1 MLTNLILNSVDA
13 MPTGGRLTL
22 AVRSAHEDEATPAV
36 EIVVED
42 TGTGMT
48 PEVLKRI
55 FDPFFTTKEGTGAGL
70 GLAVAHGI
78 AEGHQGEITARSMLG
93 QGTTFTIRLPAASGE
108 AARLAPSGTA
118 APGRTVGSTL
128 PIRPPERIAR
138 ILVVDDEPKLA
149 QLLQSFLELQGH
161 HVLAVTT
168 GADAISLLAERT
180 FDVLLTDLGMPEM
193 SGWDVAREARRIRAD
208 LPVVMVSGWGA
219 EIDPQQVAESGVAE
233 VIQKPYTFET
243 IHRVIETV
251 LRPIPPAPPA
261 AL

>member
-1 MLTNLILNSVDA
+1 
-13 MPTGGRLTL
+13 
-22 AVRSAHEDEATPAV
+22 
-36 EIVVED
+36 
-42 TGTGMT
+42 
-48 PEVLKRI
+48 
-55 FDPFFTTKEGTGAGL
+55 
-70 GLAVAHGI
+70 
-78 AEGHQGEITARSMLG
+78 
-93 QGTTFTIRLPAASGE
+93 
-108 AARLAPSGTA
+108 
-118 APGRTVGSTL
+118 VGSTL